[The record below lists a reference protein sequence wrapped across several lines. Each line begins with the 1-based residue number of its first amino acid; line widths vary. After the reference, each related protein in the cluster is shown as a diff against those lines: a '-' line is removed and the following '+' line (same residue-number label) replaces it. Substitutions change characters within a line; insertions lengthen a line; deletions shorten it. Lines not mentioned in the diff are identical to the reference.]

1 MDFNLQPDE
10 LIKALEAGRSVNT
23 EAISKAAKQYNVEEH
38 DIFTNK
44 TKYPDKLV
52 ETEEGTSTVAINRI
66 GLSTQKTI
74 VDKAVAFSFARPV
87 SYIFS
92 DEKKAQTIKDILR
105 KNKSVSLTRECAR
118 EVYSMTHTAEIWYPV
133 KIEAGESVTGETWRL
148 RVLHL
153 KASKGDVFY
162 PVFENGDMVAFV
174 RDLERKNEEG
184 QKEKVKEIY
193 TAESKITLTNTGSWI
208 ETGRE
213 KNVIGKIPVAY
224 ASQDD
229 TEWSNVQTMI
239 DRMEALVSGHAEVN
253 DYHFAPKLKSSGV
266 IKGFAKKGEKG
277 AIFEMEDNASLEYLT
292 WNQGTESLKLEYD
305 TLRKEVYALTQTPD
319 ISFENMMSLG
329 QISGIAAKYFFM
341 DAHLKVEMKREIWD
355 DYLIR
360 RINII
365 KAYIGKL
372 IDTAQESA
380 LDELDIDIQINPYII
395 DDLGGKIHDFAL
407 AKNSNII
414 SLRQI
419 IKMLGVTDDIE
430 AELLEL
436 KGSSEPGAEPNK
448 EPATA

>member
-1 MDFNLQPDE
+1 MDFTLKPDE
-10 LIKALEAGRSVNT
+10 LIKALEAGRTVDT
-23 EAISKAAKQYNVEEH
+23 GKIAKALKQYDVSEH
-38 DIFTNK
+38 DILTDK
-44 TKYPDKLV
+44 AKYPDKLV
-52 ETEEGTSTVAINRI
+52 ETEEGTSTVPINRI
-66 GLSTQKTI
+66 ALSVQKVI

-105 KNKSVSLTRECAR
+105 KNKSASLTREAAR

-133 KIEAGESVTGETWRL
+133 KIEAGESKTGETWRL

-184 QKEKVKEIY
+184 QKEKLKEIY
-193 TAESKITLTNTGSWI
+193 TAESKITLTNTGSWV

-229 TEWSNVQTMI
+229 SEWAEVQTLI
-239 DRMEALVSGHAEVN
+239 DRLEALISGHAEVN
-253 DYHFAPKLKSSGV
+253 DYHFAPKLKATGK
-266 IKGFAKKGEKG
+266 IDGFAKKGEKG
-277 AIFEMEDNASLEYLT
+277 AIFEMQEGASLDYLT

-305 TLRKEVYALTQTPD
+305 TLRKEIYALTQTPD
-319 ISFENMMSLG
+319 ISFENMMGLG

-341 DAHLKVEMKREIWD
+341 DAHLKVEMKREIWE

-365 KAYIGKL
+365 KAFIAKL
-372 IDTAQESA
+372 IDTKQETA
-380 LDELDIDIQINPYII
+380 LEELDVDIQINPYLI

-414 SLRQI
+414 SLKQI
-419 IKMLGVTDDIE
+419 VKMLGVTEDTE

-436 KGSSEPGAEPNK
+436 KGSSEPGAEPKK